1 MKGENLVNGESKEE
15 AEGIYLYSGSGKKV
29 SSNGAAMMTRY
40 AVQQLHRQQPTGATI
55 RFPFVFRLQNN
66 DFLIGRWSR
75 DMSARGIIL
84 TSWLTGQP
92 SNQGRLLL

>member
-40 AVQQLHRQQPTGATI
+40 AVQQLHRQ
-55 RFPFVFRLQNN
+55 
-66 DFLIGRWSR
+66 
-75 DMSARGIIL
+75 
-84 TSWLTGQP
+84 
-92 SNQGRLLL
+92 